1 MMTPSFPF
9 APSLLWL
16 PASVLLLGL
25 AGCDQAA
32 RPAPSA
38 ASAASSALPAASAAA
53 SPSSASASAAA
64 ATLVKGIYTWGPEV
78 ETFSPC
84 HTDKTYW
91 LEGSE
96 AALAPLQAL
105 AVKKADAA
113 NEAYQPI
120 YVELHASPADKPTD
134 GFAVYY
140 DGMLHLHGVV
150 ASSAD
155 IPGSCP
161 LLEGAQETAPPANSK

>member
-1 MMTPSFPF
+1 MMPSAPF
-9 APSLLWL
+9 APNLLWL

-25 AGCDQAA
+25 AGCDKAA
-32 RPAPSA
+32 GPAAPASSA
-38 ASAASSALPAASAAA
+38 ASAALPAASAAA
-53 SPSSASASAAA
+53 LPASSAA

-84 HTDKTYW
+84 NTDKTYW

-105 AVKKADAA
+105 AMKKADAA

-120 YVELHASPADKPTD
+120 YVELQTSPADKPTD

-150 ASSAD
+150 VSSPD
-155 IPGSCP
+155 IPESCP
-161 LLEGAQETAPPANSK
+161 LLEDNEATPPIGK